1 MKHMEEKGESVNGSM
16 LLAKRGAFE
25 VKFNVPQE
33 ECLPGDGWLP
43 KFKKAYNIKEF
54 RRHGEAASVDIDAV
68 NAERIRIKSILA
80 NYVPKN
86 RFNFDETGF
95 FAL

>member
-1 MKHMEEKGESVNGSM
+1 M
-16 LLAKRGAFE
+16 LLAKRAAFE
-25 VKFNVPQE
+25 DKFNVPQE
-33 ECLPGDGWLP
+33 ERLTGDGWLP

-54 RRHGEAASVDIDAV
+54 CRHGEAASVDIAVV
-68 NAERIRIKSILA
+68 NAERIHMKSILA

-86 RFNFDETGF
+86 QFNFDETGF